1 MSVVI
6 APRRLRTV
14 CRATAALVVVVFTS
28 IAVVLPRG
36 VIQGRQFGVPDQ
48 ILFFLL
54 GVATASGVLWF
65 TRFRVRA
72 DDSGVWVRNGGGERY
87 FAWGVV
93 EGIRMT
99 RDSPWAELMLRDDQR
114 VALMAIQAHD
124 GVHAQQAVADLRALL
139 PGTGGAS
146 VT

>member
-6 APRRLRTV
+6 GPRRLLLV
-14 CRATAALVVVVFTS
+14 CRATAALVVAAFTS

-36 VIQGRQFGVPDQ
+36 IIQGRQFGLPDQ

-72 DDSGVWVRNGGGERY
+72 DETGVWVRNGGGEHY
-87 FAWGVV
+87 FPWGVV

-99 RDSPWAELMLRDDQR
+99 LDSPWAELMLHDDQR

-124 GVHAQQAVADLRALL
+124 GAHAQQAVASLRALCPD
-139 PGTGGAS
+139 PGGSAAT
-146 VT
+146 

>member
-1 MSVVI
+1 MSIVV

-14 CRATAALVVVVFTS
+14 CRATAVLVVLVFTS

-36 VIQGRQFGVPDQ
+36 IIQGRQFGLPDQ

-54 GVATASGVLWF
+54 GVATAVGVLWF

-72 DDSGVWVRNGGGERY
+72 DDRGVWVRNGGGERY

-93 EGIRMT
+93 QGIAMSRH
-99 RDSPWAELMLRDDQR
+99 SPWAELVLHDDQR

-124 GVHAQQAVADLRALL
+124 GAHAEQAVSDLRALC
-139 PGTGGAS
+139 PEQGGA
-146 VT
+146 